1 MFKKNAETKIFAL
14 SLFISVFLFAT
25 GCANTG
31 PPISKNELE
40 KLENE
45 IEKEATQIYVN
56 DWGRVW
62 EVGVAILNTLPDGII
77 QPHATIGAL
86 IGDNS
91 EEIAKL
97 FTLAS
102 DTGCVI
108 LRVAPDSIAKEAGL
122 KAGDLIKTMDGKV
135 FDDCRDIVFAADKT
149 HILSV
154 DRGGMTFAC
163 KVKPKESPS
172 VEIALKQTGTINAYA
187 GFSEI
192 VFTLGL
198 VHFVKDDDE
207 LAVIMGHELAH
218 LTSKH
223 VPKSV
228 GVATLCGIFSGITG
242 PFAPLTYKSLYAPY
256 SRENER
262 EADYL
267 GLLYAHRAGYDIE
280 KGIGLWKRFALEMPR
295 SRSKSFFRNH
305 PASTERLLR
314 VKKIVELVKS
324 GN

>member
-14 SLFISVFLFAT
+14 SLFIFLFLFAT

-40 KLENE
+40 KLEDE
-45 IEKEATQIYVN
+45 IEKQATEIYLN
-56 DWGRVW
+56 DWVRVW
-62 EVGVAILNTLPDGII
+62 ELGFAILKTLPEGII
-77 QPHATIGAL
+77 KNRAVIGAL

-91 EEIAKL
+91 EEIAKRFNL
-97 FTLAS
+97 PS
-102 DTGCVI
+102 DKGCVVLGI
-108 LRVAPDSIAKEAGL
+108 APDSIAKEAGL
-122 KAGDLIKTMDGKV
+122 KAGDYIKTIDGTVIDSCK
-135 FDDCRDIVFAADKT
+135 DIVFEADKT
-149 HILSV
+149 HIVVIEREGDALS
-154 DRGGMTFAC
+154 C
-163 KVKPKESPS
+163 KVKPMESPY
-172 VEIALKQTGTINAYA
+172 VRIGLKQTGTINAYA
-187 GFSEI
+187 GFSGI

-207 LAVIMGHELAH
+207 LAIIMGHELAH
-218 LTSKH
+218 LTSNH
-223 VPKSV
+223 LSRNL

-242 PFAPLTYKSLYAPY
+242 PFAPLTYKSLYGPY

-280 KGIGLWKRFALEMPR
+280 KGVGLWRRFALEMPR
-295 SRSKSFFRNH
+295 SRSKSFLRNH

-314 VKKIVELVKS
+314 VKKVVELVKS

>member
-1 MFKKNAETKIFAL
+1 ML
-14 SLFISVFLFAT
+14 LLFIFT
-25 GCANTG
+25 IGCANTG
-31 PPISKNELE
+31 PPISKSELE
-40 KLENE
+40 KLEEE
-45 IEKEATQIYVN
+45 IEKQATKTYID

-62 EVGVAILNTLPDGII
+62 EVGLNILNTLPDGII
-77 QPHATIGAL
+77 RKRAVIGAL
-86 IGDNS
+86 IGGNS

-97 FTLAS
+97 FNLPS
-102 DTGCVI
+102 DEGCVV

-122 KAGDLIKTMDGKV
+122 KAGDFIKTIDGKV
-135 FDDCRDIVFAADKT
+135 FDDCRDIVFEADET
-149 HILSV
+149 HIV
-154 DRGGMTFAC
+154 AIDRGGLALSC
-163 KVKPKESPS
+163 KVKPKEAPS
-172 VEIALKQTGTINAYA
+172 VGIALKQTGTINAYA
-187 GFSEI
+187 GFSGV

-198 VHFVKDDDE
+198 VHFVEDDNE

-223 VPKSV
+223 VPKSM

-256 SRENER
+256 SRDNER

-280 KGIGLWKRFALEMPR
+280 KGVGLWKRFALEMPK
-295 SRSKSFFRNH
+295 SRSKSFLRNH

-314 VKKIVELVKS
+314 VKKVVELVKS